1 MSDIA
6 VVVLDT
12 VRADA
17 FDRHFG
23 WLPGSRFTH
32 AWSTSHW
39 TGAAH
44 ASLFTGRYPSEVGVT
59 VHDWTLSTSVPTL
72 AERLQTAGYNTNAF
86 SANINVSP
94 AYDYD
99 RGFDSF
105 EGTWRLA
112 LPESEIFNWFRH
124 MEENDAPAAIAYAD
138 GVRQILSGEYDTKR
152 SLQLGI
158 KHARHAYDIGAVD
171 SGATAFRDYITRDGP
186 NGTHTD
192 DRPTFLF
199 VNLMEAHQ
207 PYRVPSS
214 HRSVKPYAMG
224 PAFEATFRTRFA
236 DPADAVAAGVNP
248 NALAAPE
255 ATLDRDHATAA
266 YDDSVSYLADIYRDV
281 FEKLRE
287 DFDYVITIA
296 DHGELFGTY
305 NVWEHGYGVYPEML
319 QIPLVITGPGFPT
332 TSRDDLVSLLDVH
345 QTILSI
351 ATGSEGNDMSVSRG
365 RDLRTYGSSAPVRT
379 EYHGIATM
387 RRETLLERGYD
398 PAAIDTVDTDYC
410 GVVTDTAY
418 GYETDEGFRI
428 AGDETDVTANEL
440 KSVLQSLDDQIPDN
454 RSDSNTVEVTAATRS
469 QLEDLGYT

>member
-1 MSDIA
+1 MSNIA

-17 FDRHFG
+17 FDRHFE

-72 AERLQTAGYNTNAF
+72 AERLQTAGYDTNAF

-99 RGFDSF
+99 RGFNSF
-105 EGTWRLA
+105 EGTWRLS
-112 LPESEIFNWFRH
+112 LPEPEIFNWFRH
-124 MEENDAPAAIAYAD
+124 MEENDSSASIAYAD
-138 GVRQILSGEYDTKR
+138 GVRQILSGKYDVQQ
-152 SLQLGI
+152 SLQLGV
-158 KHARHAYDIGAVD
+158 KHARHAYDIGDVD
-171 SGATAFRDYITRDGP
+171 SGATAFQDYINRDGA
-186 NGTHTD
+186 NVTD
-192 DRPTFLF
+192 TDEHSTFLF
-199 VNLMEAHQ
+199 ANLMEAHQ

-224 PAFEATFRTRFA
+224 PAFEATFRTRFT
-236 DPADAVAAGVNP
+236 DPADAVAAGIDP
-248 NALAAPE
+248 NELDTPE
-255 ATLDRDHATAA
+255 ITLDSDHATAA

-281 FEKLRE
+281 FETLRE

-305 NVWEHGYGVYPEML
+305 DVWEHGYGVYPELL
-319 QIPLVITGPGFPT
+319 QIPLVIT
-332 TSRDDLVSLLDVH
+332 
-345 QTILSI
+345 
-351 ATGSEGNDMSVSRG
+351 RG

-387 RRETLLERGYD
+387 RRDTLLERGYD
-398 PAAIDTVDTDYC
+398 PSAIDTVDTDYC

-428 AGDETDVTANEL
+428 AGDETGVTADEL

-454 RSDSNTVEVTAATRS
+454 RSDSNAVEVTAATRS